1 MKYLLAVLV
10 PLVSLLLV
18 ASLEADILFLESGGK
33 IEGKILLEDAEKITI
48 KSSAGTITFARS
60 DIKSIV
66 YMETAREV
74 YEKKRAALARD
85 DIEGHFKL
93 GLWCQKEGLA
103 REAQDEF
110 RLVLGLDGEHKGA
123 REALGYKRYEGK
135 WMTEE
140 EVMEAKGYKLYR
152 GKWVSAE
159 EFARIQE
166 TRGREMQ
173 RREWVRHIQTL
184 LYELSLVGTDRAHQA
199 EEEFLSITSPEAIP
213 HIEPL
218 LRDSR
223 APVRAIACLALANLK
238 VTHTAKKIAHLAL
251 SDEEGAVRNA
261 AKEALLKMPTTDA
274 LRLLSRSLLQ
284 AEKRVERFRAARIV
298 GEVGD
303 PRAIPYLIE
312 GLYFREWYYAP
323 SEPYPERTPWVRPY
337 ISGSR
342 TTITSGGTVIISPE
356 IGYIRYGPAVSKPR
370 EGVPRLRTVRNYQA
384 LEALKDMTE
393 QDFHFNKERWRHWWK
408 RHKEEFLKAKES
420 PPAEGGQGPWAPP
433 APEAEEREVKET
445 EKQNE

>member
-48 KSSAGTITFARS
+48 KSSAGIVTFARS

-103 REAQDEF
+103 SEAQDEF

-159 EFARIQE
+159 EFAALE
-166 TRGREMQ
+166 KTRGREKQ

-238 VTHTAKKIAHLAL
+238 AAHTAKKIAHLAL

-261 AKEALLKMPTTDA
+261 AREALLKMPTTDA

-284 AEKRVERFRAARIV
+284 AEKRVERFQAARIL
-298 GEVGD
+298 GEIGD

-312 GLYFREWYYAP
+312 GLYF
-323 SEPYPERTPWVRPY
+323 EPARLPHERRRWAQPPRMRY
-337 ISGSR
+337 K
-342 TTITSGGTVIISPE
+342 TTTVTIITSEGTREARTYEDSPRR
-356 IGYIRYGPAVSKPR
+356 ID
-370 EGVPRLRTVRNYQA
+370 GVLRLRTVRNYQA
-384 LEALKDMTE
+384 LEALKHMTQ

-433 APEAEEREVKET
+433 APEAEEKEVKET